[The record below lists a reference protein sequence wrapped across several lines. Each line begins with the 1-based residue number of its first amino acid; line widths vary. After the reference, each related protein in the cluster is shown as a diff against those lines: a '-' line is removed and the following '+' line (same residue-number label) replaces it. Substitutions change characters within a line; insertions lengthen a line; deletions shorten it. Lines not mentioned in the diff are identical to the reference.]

1 MTTLCFN
8 SMERDQW
15 GTFGCSPEEQR
26 VKDVRQQILD
36 YGVHEKY
43 VFRVEDVTLKR
54 NTPKVVRCLEEVAKL
69 VNIRVTFKTRNLRFR
84 SIPSNLNIF

>member
-1 MTTLCFN
+1 
-8 SMERDQW
+8 MERDQW

-69 VNIRVTFKTRNLRFR
+69 VNMIYTRNQK
-84 SIPSNLNIF
+84 SNHTSYCLLHKQP

>member
-1 MTTLCFN
+1 
-8 SMERDQW
+8 MERDQW

-36 YGVHEKY
+36 YGVHEKF
-43 VFRVEDVTLKR
+43 VFRVEDVLHKR

-69 VNIRVTFKTRNLRFR
+69 VSTVTQIETFLFRKKTCHFNYVM
-84 SIPSNLNIF
+84 SGN

>member
-1 MTTLCFN
+1 
-8 SMERDQW
+8 MERDQW

-69 VNIRVTFKTRNLRFR
+69 VNIIQK
-84 SIPSNLNIF
+84 IEI

>member
-1 MTTLCFN
+1 
-8 SMERDQW
+8 MERDQW

-84 SIPSNLNIF
+84 SIPSNLRPF

>member
-1 MTTLCFN
+1 
-8 SMERDQW
+8 MERDQW

-69 VNIRVTFKTRNLRFR
+69 VNIISAVPKVFPDSFACLLSCFIAGLGRGF
-84 SIPSNLNIF
+84 

>member
-36 YGVHEKY
+36 YGVHEKF
-43 VFRVEDVTLKR
+43 VFRVEDVLHKR

-69 VNIRVTFKTRNLRFR
+69 VSTCHTMLQKLSKCEVKA
-84 SIPSNLNIF
+84 